1 MGLSRW
7 RRMRGYQSRCSDLPG
22 AWAWEYESCYDGHG
36 HAQVEKDEEYIK
48 AVAALG
54 TSMEELVK
62 ANNAI
67 DIYEEYFAGRNLDYS
82 TEKPEAKTIAGL
94 MDPTGS
100 QRGAQYVCW
109 HPDGSSRLAVAHSI
123 LEFQKLQVRVF
134 LDSTLFWSLLLGFA
148 LRFGKGL

>member
-1 MGLSRW
+1 MN
-7 RRMRGYQSRCSDLPG
+7 
-22 AWAWEYESCYDGHG
+22 AVH
-36 HAQVEKDEEYIK
+36 QVEKDEEYIK

-67 DIYEEYFAGRNLDYS
+67 DIYEEYFTGRNLDYS

-94 MDPTGS
+94 IDPSGS
-100 QRGAQYVCW
+100 KRGAQYVCW

-123 LEFQKLQVRVF
+123 LEFQKLQVSSGGGNSPSPYSQHMPMRMNP
-134 LDSTLFWSLLLGFA
+134 S
-148 LRFGKGL
+148 

>member
-1 MGLSRW
+1 M
-7 RRMRGYQSRCSDLPG
+7 
-22 AWAWEYESCYDGHG
+22 
-36 HAQVEKDEEYIK
+36 EKDEEYIK

-82 TEKPEAKTIAGL
+82 TEKPEARTIAGL
-94 MDPTGS
+94 MDPSGS

-123 LEFQKLQVRVF
+123 LEFQKLQVCCS
-134 LDSTLFWSLLLGFA
+134 ST
-148 LRFGKGL
+148 